1 MNAKIWIVGTL
12 LATAAFPAIAQEGGD
27 GTATVER
34 RPAGGPANAW
44 EIGVGAGYSQGVGDI
59 GNNSPT
65 LTDVAHGGGEIQLNV
80 GYRIDPHWL
89 VGVYGTGS
97 KYTLGSGTPDGSD
110 VWSATAGVQAN
121 YHFLPDQEWDPW
133 VGLGTGWRGHWI
145 SKPSGGTD
153 IRHGLEIARVQVG
166 LDYRI
171 SPEFSV
177 SPYVGASATMFLTQ
191 ELAQQT
197 SWSNIGDPNVNIFF
211 MGGIMGRFD
220 ILGSK
225 GQGSRVALAS
235 N

>member
-1 MNAKIWIVGTL
+1 MNARIWIVGTL
-12 LATAAFPAIAQEGGD
+12 LATAALPALAQETGD
-27 GTATVER
+27 ITATVPR
-34 RPAGGPANAW
+34 RAAGGPANAW
-44 EIGVGAGYSQGVGDI
+44 EISLGAGYTQGVGDI
-59 GNNSPT
+59 GSSSPT
-65 LTDVAHGGGEIQLNV
+65 LTDIAHGGGEIQLNV

-89 VGVYGTGS
+89 VGIYGTGG

-121 YHFLPDQEWDPW
+121 YHFMPEQEWDPW
-133 VGLGTGWRGHWI
+133 VGLGAGWRGQWV
-145 SKPSGGTD
+145 SKGVGTD
-153 IRHGLEIARVQVG
+153 IRHGIELARVQVG
-166 LDYRI
+166 LDYRV

-177 SPYVGASATMFLTQ
+177 SPYLGASASLFLTQ

-197 SWSNIGDPNVNIFF
+197 SWSNVSDPNVNIFF

-225 GQGSRVALAS
+225 SQDSRVALAS